1 MFKALDAD
9 GDGKLT
15 AAELQVVY
23 QQHDYMDVSAEEIQ
37 AIFDKI
43 DTAKTGHI
51 DYSEFIVAAIEPRVL
66 TAQDNTPD
74 LTWGCGISELCC
86 VSS

>member
-1 MFKALDAD
+1 MSRVFKALDCD

-15 AAELQVVY
+15 AAELHTAY
-23 QQHDYMDVSAEEIQ
+23 LQHDGMDVSAEEIQ

-66 TAQDNTPD
+66 TA
-74 LTWGCGISELCC
+74 
-86 VSS
+86 